1 MYGGNNKD
9 LLIASGRPDKM
20 HGGKH
25 ADTFAFTFNKRAS
38 RSGDINHAQVHTIM
52 DFNPTEGDKIDL
64 SDLVGYGNAN
74 KIRYRGS
81 ESFLGKGVEVQFI
94 PGSIQ
99 PTDSRKNRLIEG
111 IAGYPEG
118 SPKYLWPFGTIVDS
132 VKNGFGTITKEIG
145 SALGTVPVIS
155 DVSKA
160 ASNAIATVTTAVD
173 GVVHHTINLLPHGD
187 SFNPTFD
194 PKNIIASLPKGIT
207 DLPSMAS
214 DGYLIP
220 GTDATL
226 SFKPEVKPS
235 FNLKG
240 PYLPKFKIF
249 PPGLSG
255 NFGADITAGINLSGT
270 ATLNTGSIPGKG
282 VMPSA
287 SFELAAA
294 SAPVPPPLTAGI
306 SGSISVGQS
315 IELTE
320 AGLNKSIGFKV
331 GASVGAT
338 LEISTSP
345 KVSGATFNP
354 TAKRVGTDDLTG
366 IKYSASIGPGVGVS
380 MGLGAKIP
388 GPFDCGVDL
397 VAGNLNF
404 DLPFGLEIES
414 NKSNVN
420 FGATL
425 GVSADVLGI
434 GCGPFSATAFPFDIA
449 SMDLGPKA
457 VIPIA

>member
-1 MYGGNNKD
+1 
-9 LLIASGRPDKM
+9 
-20 HGGKH
+20 
-25 ADTFAFTFNKRAS
+25 
-38 RSGDINHAQVHTIM
+38 
-52 DFNPTEGDKIDL
+52 
-64 SDLVGYGNAN
+64 LVGFGNAK
-74 KIRYRGS
+74 KIKYRGS
-81 ESFLGKGVEVQFI
+81 KSISGKGVEVQFI

-111 IAGYPEG
+111 ITGYPES
-118 SPKYLWPFGTIVDS
+118 SPKYNIFGDIFNT
-132 VKNGFGTITKEIG
+132 VKKGFGVVTNPIKE
-145 SALGTVPVIS
+145 ALGKVPVIS
-155 DVSKA
+155 NVVKGAES
-160 ASNAIATVTTAVD
+160 AIATISTTVD
-173 GVVHHTINLLPHGD
+173 GVVHHAINLLPHGN

-194 PKNIIASLPKGIT
+194 PKNIIANLPKGFT
-207 DLPSMAS
+207 DLPSIAS
-214 DGYLIP
+214 DGYPIP

-226 SFKPEVKPS
+226 SFKPEVKPN

-240 PYLPKFKIF
+240 PYLPKVKIF

-255 NFGADITAGINLSGT
+255 NLGADITAGINLSGT

-282 VMPSA
+282 VMPTA
-287 SFELAAA
+287 SFELAAL
-294 SAPVPPPLTAGI
+294 SAPVPPPLTASA

-331 GASVGAT
+331 GASAGAT
-338 LEISTSP
+338 LQISAAFPSFNTSP

-354 TAKRVGTDDLTG
+354 TATRVGSDDLTG
-366 IKYSASIGPGVGVS
+366 IKYSASIGPGVALS

-434 GCGPFSATAFPFDIA
+434 GCGPFSTTAFPFDIA